1 MRDALSN
8 KQTVHLGNVTLSGTT
23 AATSDYVDLRGFD
36 AATIV
41 VVANTVTDAG
51 TAAGFTVTFQESA
64 DTTGA
69 AASTVAASDTVDGTN
84 TITETDDAA
93 DNKILGGFGYRGGE
107 RYLGIS
113 GVGTTG
119 TNADLSVYAILN
131 KPHRAPTTFVGTAV
145 ART

>member
-1 MRDALSN
+1 MRDMINN
-8 KQTVHLGNVTLSGTT
+8 KQVVHLGNVTLSGTT

-51 TAAGFTVTFQESA
+51 TASGFTVTLQESA
-64 DTTGA
+64 DTAGA
-69 AASTVAASDTVDGTN
+69 SASTVAVAGTVDGTN

-93 DNKILGGFGYRGGE
+93 DNKVLGGFGYRGGQ
-107 RYLGIS
+107 RYIGVS
-113 GVGTTG
+113 CVGTTL
-119 TNADLSVYAILN
+119 TSADLSIYAVLN
-131 KPHRAPTTFVGTAV
+131 KPHRAPTSFVGTAV